1 MGLRRVESLVLS
13 SFILSVGFKIHA
25 RNRQL
30 MSDES
35 SEESP
40 VDETEVETQIPPAVE
55 EDISE
60 PSTQE
65 ELELEV
71 EEERDPLEVALE
83 RAEFAEKEIAYKD
96 AEIQNV
102 RKRMMGEK
110 AELIQ
115 YGGMGLARRML
126 TILGDVDRAMV
137 GIEADDESPIA
148 QGLRLLRNKMWHELQ
163 SDGVVV
169 IDAKNASFDPA
180 KMEAIT
186 TIPSSEQFPTG
197 TVVDVLEQGYL
208 YKSKVILAARVVVAS
223 D

>member
-1 MGLRRVESLVLS
+1 MGLRGLESRILS
-13 SFILSVGFKIHA
+13 PFILSVGFKIHA

-30 MSDES
+30 MSDEL

-40 VDETEVETQIPPAVE
+40 VDETEVEPLSPPTMEDETSNPSSE
-55 EDISE
+55 EDGD
-60 PSTQE
+60 
-65 ELELEV
+65 L

-126 TILGDVDRAMV
+126 TILGDVDRAMA
-137 GIEADDESPIA
+137 GIEADDDSPVA

-163 SDGVVV
+163 SDGVVL
-169 IDAKNASFDPA
+169 IDAKDASFDPA

-186 TIPSSEQFPTG
+186 TIPSSENYPTG

>member
-1 MGLRRVESLVLS
+1 MEFEGLSP
-13 SFILSVGFKIHA
+13 FPLSVGFKIPA

-35 SEESP
+35 PDESP
-40 VDETEVETQIPPAVE
+40 IDAEELEEGSPPAVE
-55 EDISE
+55 EVHSDE
-60 PSTQE
+60 P
-65 ELELEV
+65 LEVEVEV

-83 RAEFAEKEIAYKD
+83 RAEFAEKEIAYKE

-110 AELIQ
+110 SELIQ
-115 YGGMGLARRML
+115 YGAMGLARRML
-126 TILGDVDRAMV
+126 TILGDVDRAMT
-137 GIEADDESPIA
+137 GIEADDESPVA
-148 QGLRLLRNKMWHELQ
+148 QGIRLLRNKMWHELQ
-163 SDGVVV
+163 ADGVAV
-169 IDAKNASFDPA
+169 IEAKGAAFDPA

-186 TIPSSEQFPTG
+186 TIPSSEQFPSG
-197 TVVDVLEQGYL
+197 SVVDVLEQGYM

>member
-1 MGLRRVESLVLS
+1 MEFEGLSP
-13 SFILSVGFKIHA
+13 FPLSVGFKIPA

-35 SEESP
+35 PDEFPIDAEEL
-40 VDETEVETQIPPAVE
+40 EEGAPPAVE
-55 EDISE
+55 EVHSDE
-60 PSTQE
+60 P
-65 ELELEV
+65 LEVEVEV

-83 RAEFAEKEIAYKD
+83 RAEFAEKEIAYKE

-110 AELIQ
+110 SELIQ
-115 YGGMGLARRML
+115 YGAMGLARRML

-137 GIEADDESPIA
+137 GIEADDESPVA
-148 QGLRLLRNKMWHELQ
+148 QGIRLLRNKMWHELQ
-163 SDGVVV
+163 ADGVAV
-169 IDAKNASFDPA
+169 IEAKGETFDPA

-186 TIPSSEQFPTG
+186 TIPSSEQFPSG
-197 TVVDVLEQGYL
+197 SVVDVLEQGYL

>member
-1 MGLRRVESLVLS
+1 MGLRGLESRILS
-13 SFILSVGFKIHA
+13 PFILSVGFKIHA

-30 MSDES
+30 MSDEL

-40 VDETEVETQIPPAVE
+40 VDETEVEPLSPPTMEDETSNPSSE
-55 EDISE
+55 EDVD
-60 PSTQE
+60 
-65 ELELEV
+65 L

-126 TILGDVDRAMV
+126 TILGDVDRAMA
-137 GIEADDESPIA
+137 GIEADDDSPVA

-163 SDGVVV
+163 SDGVVL
-169 IDAKNASFDPA
+169 IDAKEASFDPA

-186 TIPSSEQFPTG
+186 TIPSSENYPTG